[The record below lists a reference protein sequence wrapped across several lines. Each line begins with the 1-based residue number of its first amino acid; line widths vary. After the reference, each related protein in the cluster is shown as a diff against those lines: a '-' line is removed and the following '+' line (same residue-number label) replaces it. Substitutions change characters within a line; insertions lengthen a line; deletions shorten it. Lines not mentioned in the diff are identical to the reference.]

1 MNLVKACALIFLLG
15 FKHIALS
22 QYCGTATTNVTITPT
37 ATVQYTDAYAAGRRA
52 FNFYAEAGNE
62 YTFSTV
68 GETSVDTYLRL
79 YSTATGGTILAW
91 SDDYNN
97 TQSEITWYCS
107 TSGNYSILLTRW
119 SASNSCNTINAS
131 ARVRY
136 QMGST
141 SGSTIVSIG
150 SGEGVVYQVPVNHYY
165 KYGWSEMIYLKSEI
179 NTEGD
184 ITKIRFQVEPT
195 LPATYVA
202 ENQKIYMAHTTLSTL
217 PSVAVKE
224 DAQTNYAS
232 SNYML
237 VFSGTITWN
246 IGWVE
251 IVLDTPFPW
260 NNTNNLLIK
269 YENREGTF
277 SANYPMFYFTTKT
290 ATVGYNY
297 LDASYPTSDGTRDG
311 FRPNLKLAITE
322 STALPI
328 ELIEFNGIS
337 SGPTNNLFWSTASE
351 YNTSHFNLQK
361 SRDGSSWSTVATLN
375 AAGNSTSTIEYFV
388 ADYQVEA
395 IVNYYRLVQYDLN
408 GVYSFYGPIAINNMD
423 MSRVLVKRVNM
434 RGEEVPL
441 DRPLSTG
448 IYFDIYSDG
457 FIKKVQY

>member
-15 FKHIALS
+15 FNQTALS
-22 QYCGTATTNVTITPT
+22 QYCGAATTNVAITPT
-37 ATVQYTDAYAAGRRA
+37 TTVQYSTTYSSGRRA
-52 FNFYAEAGNE
+52 FSFNAIAGNE

-68 GETSVDTYLRL
+68 GQTTVDTYLRL
-79 YSTATGGTILAW
+79 YSTGTGGTLLAQ

-97 TQSEITWYCS
+97 TQSEITWYCA
-107 TSGNYSILLTRW
+107 TSGTYSVLLTRW
-119 SASNSCNTINAS
+119 SASTTCNTLNAN
-131 ARVRY
+131 ARIKY

-141 SGSTIVSIG
+141 AGSTIVAIG
-150 SGEGVVYQVPVNHYY
+150 NGEGVVYQVPVNHYY

-179 NTEGD
+179 NTVGD

-195 LPATYVA
+195 LPAAYVA

-217 PSVAVKE
+217 PSVLVKE

-232 SNYML
+232 SNYTL

-251 IVLDTPFPW
+251 IVLTTPFPW
-260 NNTNNLLIK
+260 NNTDNLLIK

-277 SANYPMFYFTTKT
+277 SANYPMFYYTAKT
-290 ATVGYNY
+290 ATIGYNY
-297 LDASYPTSDGTRDG
+297 QDASYPTSDGTRDG

-322 STALPI
+322 STDLPI
-328 ELIEFNGIS
+328 ELMEFNGIS

-361 SRDGSSWSTVATLN
+361 SRDGAAWSTVATLN
-375 AAGNSTSTIEYFV
+375 AAGNSTSKIEYFV

-423 MSRVLVKRVNM
+423 MPRVLVKRVTM